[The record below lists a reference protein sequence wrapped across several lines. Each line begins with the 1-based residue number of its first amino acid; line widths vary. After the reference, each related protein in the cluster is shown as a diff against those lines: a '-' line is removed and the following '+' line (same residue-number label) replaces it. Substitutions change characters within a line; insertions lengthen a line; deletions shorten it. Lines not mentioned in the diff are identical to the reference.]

1 MNEQQLQELIA
12 AARNGATFND
22 QTFTSTCEP
31 ASTASAVN
39 SGGQQS
45 ASTPKS
51 TDVDSLTTHEFA
63 SEISESNR
71 ALDALLA
78 ACNEI
83 GLVSDSTRDV
93 DVRPTS
99 SPGHSQ
105 TQPSAVASTAASSTL
120 NVDSAASTVTSVTAA
135 VVTKQTPM
143 KNVMIPVDDRTLSMA
158 QYAAHVIEA
167 VGGRTAKYFA
177 KVCEEN
183 EERKRM
189 FKEAA
194 ANHATLT
201 VLNNREC
208 EEKVNDAQEAYSRS
222 RCAAVS
228 RKRRIQ
234 AILNEISSASS
245 DSDSDVD
252 DHVVEDAPALTRG
265 PTSKAKKPMSWPTR
279 VTTCTA
285 PRSDGAKCLW
295 VECGHGNLRYHIS
308 HFHDCEFDR
317 SFFNEKKMMTQA
329 EWDERWAKW
338 RKQSDATK
346 KEKKMAAVNSKSST
360 KKK

>member
-1 MNEQQLQELIA
+1 
-12 AARNGATFND
+12 
-22 QTFTSTCEP
+22 
-31 ASTASAVN
+31 
-39 SGGQQS
+39 
-45 ASTPKS
+45 
-51 TDVDSLTTHEFA
+51 
-63 SEISESNR
+63 
-71 ALDALLA
+71 
-78 ACNEI
+78 
-83 GLVSDSTRDV
+83 
-93 DVRPTS
+93 
-99 SPGHSQ
+99 
-105 TQPSAVASTAASSTL
+105 
-120 NVDSAASTVTSVTAA
+120 
-135 VVTKQTPM
+135 M